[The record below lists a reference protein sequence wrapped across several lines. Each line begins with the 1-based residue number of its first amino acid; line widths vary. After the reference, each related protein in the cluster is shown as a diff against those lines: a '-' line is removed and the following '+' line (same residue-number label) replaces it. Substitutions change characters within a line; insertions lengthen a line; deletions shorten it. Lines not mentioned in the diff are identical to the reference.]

1 MNKYQTGLYGIFDA
15 VLHFLLLW
23 KRRLDGANDVR
34 IFITVVVTGVDFL
47 PLVSEKNNINKQ
59 TKQTLSLSV
68 SLDVILCGWLGSKH
82 HLSN

>member
-47 PLVSEKNNINKQ
+47 PLVSEKNINKQ
-59 TKQTLSLSV
+59 TKQTLSLSLCV
-68 SLDVILCGWLGSKH
+68 SLDVILCG
-82 HLSN
+82 